1 MGGEGQ
7 SVSERNKGEECGGD
21 IIKIQFMY
29 FVSQLIKHYIKSGG
43 GNLVK
48 QLGLRSVPHGQ
59 DQGSSKRNLES
70 LGTPLACKDR
80 QSLSSMM
87 SRPFTRY

>member
-1 MGGEGQ
+1 MGGEAE

-48 QLGLRSVPHGQ
+48 QLGLRSVPHG
-59 DQGSSKRNLES
+59 
-70 LGTPLACKDR
+70 
-80 QSLSSMM
+80 
-87 SRPFTRY
+87 